1 MKECSNC
8 HRTLS
13 LVKFR
18 NYINNTTGE
27 KKDSICFSCRAHRG
41 PKPTLLE
48 VEAGERQLQSLI
60 KRAAQKFDPVK
71 ERIMFEE
78 FLYKIMITDG
88 YLKEW
93 KRPVWLND
101 NLFKDEEVR

>member
-1 MKECSNC
+1 
-8 HRTLS
+8 
-13 LVKFR
+13 
-18 NYINNTTGE
+18 
-27 KKDSICFSCRAHRG
+27 
-41 PKPTLLE
+41 
-48 VEAGERQLQSLI
+48 
-60 KRAAQKFDPVK
+60 
-71 ERIMFEE
+71 MFEE